1 MSPKIG
7 PALTNAT
14 AFTTS
19 TCGLIRTK
27 ISYEALRKECLE
39 AVKCWPGCETI
50 AGIQLIRNNS
60 PAGFSVRITLYGKA
74 DKRIADRAMIYVERE
89 KRRQFWLD
97 A

>member
-1 MSPKIG
+1 MVK
-7 PALTNAT
+7 
-14 AFTTS
+14 
-19 TCGLIRTK
+19 LIRTK
-27 ISYEALRKECLE
+27 IRYEALRKECLE

-60 PAGFSVRITLYGKA
+60 PAGFSVRITPYGKA

>member
-1 MSPKIG
+1 MLRWPMVK
-7 PALTNAT
+7 
-14 AFTTS
+14 
-19 TCGLIRTK
+19 LIRTR

-89 KRRQFWLD
+89 KRRQFCLD